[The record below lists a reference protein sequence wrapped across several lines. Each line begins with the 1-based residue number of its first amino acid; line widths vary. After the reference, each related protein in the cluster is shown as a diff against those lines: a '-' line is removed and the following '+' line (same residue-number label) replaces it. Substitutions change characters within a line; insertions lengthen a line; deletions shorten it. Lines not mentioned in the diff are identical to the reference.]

1 MKRRIAIA
9 GSLTILIFILMPIAL
24 ILLNLRGQ
32 GIFMISAILALV
44 YVGVYVFGGVPKLIV
59 YFIYGLVTSVFL
71 TILEEPYHLPFVII
85 GTLLFVLN
93 PLSSFESYLESKMSA
108 EDVLPI
114 HFSLRGSYWPFYS
127 YRKEMKN
134 FYHLPQARKL
144 YTKSWYLH
152 SRQIVTLF
160 LISLGIFLFIHGLNN
175 IKNSLDNFNWLNF
188 FIFYSVI
195 IAFVLAFFLFK
206 KGFTST
212 FRGLAV
218 SSFPTI
224 IYLLLISN
232 FPDVVKYSFA
242 GSFFLIGLVVSI
254 VELIKL
260 YQRVIYDSYHYY
272 DVDQQME
279 VFANALFEP
288 LVYNESFT
296 KSGHYQ
302 IKVKIET
309 FQKNLHEILV
319 YANYFRF
326 IITAYTYG
334 KQMVHVYADFHYKQ
348 SKRAENFKVFLESK
362 FKMAIP
368 LTLEDDPD
376 KSLYEKRFFHRP
388 DYIIARAQSLAAL
401 LKDLEIQT
409 KIVISM
415 IAYFELEEELDAF
428 SKEFSVSKLDDLSE
442 ADYLT
447 VKIDIPT
454 LNIDYM
460 IESKIREVLLA
471 LMVYHG
477 TFVRISVYYS

>member
-1 MKRRIAIA
+1 MKRRITIA

-24 ILLNLRGQ
+24 ILLNLKGK
-32 GIFMISAILALV
+32 GIFMIAAILALV
-44 YVGVYVFGGVPKLIV
+44 YVGIYVFGGVPKLIV
-59 YFIYGLVTSVFL
+59 YFIYGTVTAIFL
-71 TILEEPYHLPFVII
+71 TILEESYHLPFVII

-93 PLSSFESYLESKMSA
+93 PLSSFESYMESKMNA

-114 HFSLRGSYWPFYS
+114 HFSLRGSYWPFFSYS
-127 YRKEMKN
+127 KEMKN

-152 SRQIVTLF
+152 SRQLATLF
-160 LISLGIFLFIHGLNN
+160 LVSLGIFLFIHGLNN
-175 IKNSLDNFNWLNF
+175 IKNSLDNFNWFNF

-195 IAFVLAFFLFK
+195 IVFILAFFLFK

-218 SSFPTI
+218 SSFPI
-224 IYLLLISN
+224 IVYLLLISN
-232 FPDVVKYSFA
+232 FPNAVKYSFA

-254 VELIKL
+254 IELIHF
-260 YQRVIYDSYHYY
+260 YQRVVYDSYHYY

-296 KSGHYQ
+296 KTGHYQ
-302 IKVKIET
+302 VKVKLET
-309 FQKNLHEILV
+309 FQKNLHDILV
-319 YANYFRF
+319 YANYFKF

-334 KQMVHVYADFHYKQ
+334 NQMVHVYADFHYKQ
-348 SKRAENFKVFLESK
+348 AKRAEKFKVYLEAM
-362 FKMAIP
+362 FKMGIQMI
-368 LTLEDDPD
+368 LEDDPE

-388 DYIIARAQSLAAL
+388 DYIIARAQSLASL
-401 LKDLEIQT
+401 LKDLEIKT
-409 KIVISM
+409 KIIISM
-415 IAYFELEEELDAF
+415 IVYFELQEELDEFA
-428 SKEFSVSKLDDLSE
+428 KEFTVSNLDELSE
-442 ADYLT
+442 EEYLT
-447 VKIDIPT
+447 VKIDIQT